1 MPKDGP
7 TGNYNSIQEKSKI
20 YAFLQRLIKIRKKDN
35 DQSKLRSASNKIE
48 SNMRSFAEKT
58 VEDVMIPRSDIG
70 SVSIDLKFEEICN
83 SVVEHAHTR
92 TLVYRGSLDNI
103 VGFIHIKD
111 LFHSVVGGKKIPI
124 KKLLRKHIVSPHSM
138 KLIDLLKQMQIARTH
153 ISIVVDE
160 YGGTDGLVTIE
171 DIIEEIVGR
180 IDDEHDIDT
189 EGNSYKI
196 IRPGVVV
203 TSARVEIE
211 ELEEVIG
218 VKFENDCEEIDT
230 IGGLIMTI
238 KGCVPEKGEIVVLN
252 NDLVIEVIEST
263 PRTIKQ
269 LKITYPT

>member
-35 DQSKLRSASNKIE
+35 DHNKLRSASNKIE

-124 KKLLRKHIVSPHSM
+124 KKLLRKHIVSPH
-138 KLIDLLKQMQIARTH
+138 
-153 ISIVVDE
+153 
-160 YGGTDGLVTIE
+160 
-171 DIIEEIVGR
+171 
-180 IDDEHDIDT
+180 
-189 EGNSYKI
+189 
-196 IRPGVVV
+196 
-203 TSARVEIE
+203 
-211 ELEEVIG
+211 
-218 VKFENDCEEIDT
+218 
-230 IGGLIMTI
+230 
-238 KGCVPEKGEIVVLN
+238 
-252 NDLVIEVIEST
+252 
-263 PRTIKQ
+263 
-269 LKITYPT
+269 